1 MDRDFES
8 KKHGYSANS
17 YLKVLENNFPYCWS
31 PGLIFMHNT
40 PIHTVHAVTNWF
52 IDMGILLAN
61 HPPFSPNMNPIEH
74 LWFHLKK

>member
-1 MDRDFES
+1 
-8 KKHGYSANS
+8 
-17 YLKVLENNFPYCWS
+17 
-31 PGLIFMHNT
+31 MHNT